1 MWVRHLISNFQ
12 FQQYTLFRKKCKPAD
27 ERRRAFVEIDWKIVM
42 LTRLKVSGFK
52 NLVDVDVHFGPF
64 TCVVGANGVGKSN
77 LFDAIRFLSALT
89 DDTLVNAALSVR
101 AVREKTA
108 DIHSLF
114 HCIGDRYAK
123 EMSFEAEMIIPS
135 EGIDD
140 LGQKTEAGITFLR
153 YIVVL
158 AYRVDKCLPSFGSL
172 ELIREDLDYIKMG
185 EAWKHLRFPHKA
197 SIWRKSA
204 VRGKR
209 TLPLISTGYQGKNRL
224 IKLIQEGGGRKT
236 KTIPALNLP
245 RTVLSTVNTTEN
257 PTALL
262 ARREM
267 QSWQLLQLEPSSI
280 CEPDRFTTP
289 SGLGPDGSHLAATL
303 YYLAHSHKHTHNN
316 ETAVWF
322 YDKVAARLSELI
334 DDVYSIRIDQDEK
347 RKLLTLELV
356 DRNGTV
362 YPAHLLSNGTL
373 RLLALAVLESDPKTS
388 GLICLE
394 EPENSVYPERI
405 PSILQFLQDIATDVK
420 SQIGP
425 GNPLRQVIVNT
436 YSPAVVNLVP
446 DDSLLVAE
454 SKEMVQDSRELKG
467 ACFNW
472 LPDTWRQKAA
482 PDINPITRDK
492 LLDHFTSLMTGDRDS
507 TSRPLKSKSKKP
519 RQVVDQPETQ
529 MLLPS
534 FSDVK

>member
-1 MWVRHLISNFQ
+1 
-12 FQQYTLFRKKCKPAD
+12 
-27 ERRRAFVEIDWKIVM
+27 M

-52 NLVDVDVHFGPF
+52 NLVDVDVLFGPF
-64 TCVVGANGVGKSN
+64 TCVAGANGAGKSN

-89 DDTLVNAALSVR
+89 NDTLVNAALSVR
-101 AVREKTA
+101 AGGEISA

-114 HCIGDRYAK
+114 HRIGDRYAK
-123 EMSFEAEMIIPS
+123 EMSFEAEMIIPG

-158 AYRVDKCLPSFGSL
+158 AYRVDKGLPSFGSL
-172 ELIREDLDYIKMG
+172 ELIREDLDYIKLS
-185 EAWKHLRFPHKA
+185 EAWKHLKFPHKA

-209 TLPLISTGYQGKNRL
+209 TSPLISTGYQGKNRI

-245 RTVLSTVNTTEN
+245 RTALSTVNTIEN

-280 CEPDRFTTP
+280 REPDRFTTP
-289 SGLGPDGSHLAATL
+289 AGLGPNGSQLASTL
-303 YYLAHSHKHTHNN
+303 YYLAHSHKYTNHTSRD
-316 ETAVWF
+316 EAVTWF

-334 DDVYSIRIDQDEK
+334 DDVYSIRIDRDE
-347 RKLLTLELV
+347 RRRLLTLELV

-362 YPAHLLSNGTL
+362 YPAHLLSDGTL
-373 RLLALAVLESDPKTS
+373 RFLALAVLESDPKTS
-388 GLICLE
+388 RLICLE
-394 EPENSVYPERI
+394 EPENSIYPERI
-405 PSILQFLQDIATDVK
+405 PSILQLLQDIATDVK

-436 YSPAVVNLVP
+436 HSPAVVNLVP

-454 SKEMVQDSRELKG
+454 SKKMVQDGRELKG
-467 ACFNW
+467 ACFSW
-472 LPDTWRQKAA
+472 LLDTWRQKAA

-492 LLDHFTSLMTGDRDS
+492 LVDYFTPLMTEDRDS
-507 TSRPLKSKSKKP
+507 TSQSLKSKPKKP
-519 RQVVDQPETQ
+519 RQVADQPETQ
-529 MLLPS
+529 LLLPS
-534 FSDVK
+534 FSDVE

>member
-1 MWVRHLISNFQ
+1 
-12 FQQYTLFRKKCKPAD
+12 
-27 ERRRAFVEIDWKIVM
+27 M

-52 NLVDVDVHFGPF
+52 NLVDVDVLFGPF
-64 TCVVGANGVGKSN
+64 TCVAGANGAGKSN

-101 AVREKTA
+101 AERARSA
-108 DIHSLF
+108 DICSLF

-153 YIVVL
+153 YVVVL
-158 AYRVDKCLPSFGSL
+158 AYRVDKSLPSFGSL
-172 ELIREDLDYIKMG
+172 ELIREDLDYIKLS

-197 SIWRKSA
+197 SIWRKSV

-209 TLPLISTGYQGKNRL
+209 TSPLISTGYQGKNRI

-280 CEPDRFTTP
+280 REPDRFTTP
-289 SGLGPDGSHLAATL
+289 AELGPDGSHLAATL
-303 YYLAHSHKHTHNN
+303 YYLAHSQNYTNHTSKD
-316 ETAVWF
+316 EAVTWF

-334 DDVYSIRIDQDEK
+334 DDVYSIRIDRDEK
-347 RKLLTLELV
+347 RRLLTLELV

-362 YPAHLLSNGTL
+362 YPAHLLSDGTL
-373 RLLALAVLESDPKTS
+373 RFLALAVLESDPKTS
-388 GLICLE
+388 WLICLE
-394 EPENSVYPERI
+394 EPENSIYPERI
-405 PSILQFLQDIATDVK
+405 PSILQLLQDIATDVK

-425 GNPLRQVIVNT
+425 GNPLHQVIVNT
-436 YSPAVVNLVP
+436 HSPAVVNLVP

-454 SKEMVQDSRELKG
+454 SKELVQDGRELKG
-467 ACFNW
+467 ACFSW

-492 LLDHFTSLMTGDRDS
+492 LVDYFTPLMTEDRDS
-507 TSRPLKSKSKKP
+507 TSQSLKSKYKKP
-519 RQVVDQPETQ
+519 RQVADQPETQ
-529 MLLPS
+529 LLLPS
-534 FSDVK
+534 FSDVE

>member
-1 MWVRHLISNFQ
+1 
-12 FQQYTLFRKKCKPAD
+12 
-27 ERRRAFVEIDWKIVM
+27 M

-52 NLVDVDVHFGPF
+52 NLVDVDVLFGPF
-64 TCVVGANGVGKSN
+64 TCVAGANGVGKSN

-89 DDTLVNAALSVR
+89 NDTLVNAALSVR
-101 AVREKTA
+101 AGGEISA

-114 HCIGDRYAK
+114 HRIGDRYAK
-123 EMSFEAEMIIPS
+123 EMSFEAEMIIPG

-158 AYRVDKCLPSFGSL
+158 AYRVDKGLPSFGSL
-172 ELIREDLDYIKMG
+172 ELIREDLDYIKLS

-209 TLPLISTGYQGKNRL
+209 TSPLISTGYQGKNRI

-280 CEPDRFTTP
+280 REPDRFTTP
-289 SGLGPDGSHLAATL
+289 AELGPDGSHLAATL
-303 YYLAHSHKHTHNN
+303 YYLAHSQNYTNHTSKD
-316 ETAVWF
+316 EAVTWF

-334 DDVYSIRIDQDEK
+334 DDVYSIRIDRDEK
-347 RKLLTLELV
+347 RRLLTLELV

-362 YPAHLLSNGTL
+362 YPAHLLSDGTL
-373 RLLALAVLESDPKTS
+373 RFLALAVLESNPKTS

-394 EPENSVYPERI
+394 EPENSIYPERI
-405 PSILQFLQDIATDVK
+405 PSILQLLQDIATDVK

-436 YSPAVVNLVP
+436 HSPAIVNLVP

-454 SKEMVQDSRELKG
+454 SKEMVQDGRELKG
-467 ACFNW
+467 ACFSW
-472 LPDTWRQKAA
+472 LRDTWRQKAA

-492 LLDHFTSLMTGDRDS
+492 LLDHFTPLMTEDSDS
-507 TSRPLKSKSKKP
+507 TSQPPKSKSKKP
-519 RQVVDQPETQ
+519 RQVADQPETQ
-529 MLLPS
+529 LLLPS
-534 FSDVK
+534 FSDVE